1 MTSQPKHNQAQNP
14 DHLDDM
20 SPDAPPSA
28 AEIEAA
34 AQLAQALDALQS
46 LHQSRTHLDRLPNT
60 ADDSD
65 LPALA
70 SLGLLLQSVE
80 RAESGQSQTQAS
92 VWQRI
97 EQRLTGRALPTP
109 ERPMTW
115 WRWLWVAVPTFA
127 ALALVV
133 ALTATH
139 TPPPTT
145 SLPHG
150 PPASASTAS
159 PHNAPHAVA
168 ALDRQ
173 QGRYAERM
181 LATSPTKSPTT
192 SPADTTLRDYRQAR
206 LSAWQTDL
214 LWTRRSGATHRA
226 EVKHP

>member
-1 MTSQPKHNQAQNP
+1 MTSQPTKNQAQNP
-14 DHLDDM
+14 EHFD
-20 SPDAPPSA
+20 DAPDDTQPSA
-28 AEIEAA
+28 AELEAA

-46 LHQSRTHLDRLPNT
+46 LHHSRAHLDRLPALPN
-60 ADDSD
+60 DSD

-139 TPPPTT
+139 TPPASNTLPTA
-145 SLPHG
+145 L
-150 PPASASTAS
+150 PASTSAS
-159 PHNAPHAVA
+159 APYKTPQAVA

-173 QGRYAERM
+173 QARYAERM
-181 LATSPTKSPTT
+181 LATPTT
-192 SPADTTLRDYRQAR
+192 ASPADTTLRDYRQAR

-214 LWTRRSGATHRA
+214 LWSRRAGATHRA
-226 EVKHP
+226 EVQHP